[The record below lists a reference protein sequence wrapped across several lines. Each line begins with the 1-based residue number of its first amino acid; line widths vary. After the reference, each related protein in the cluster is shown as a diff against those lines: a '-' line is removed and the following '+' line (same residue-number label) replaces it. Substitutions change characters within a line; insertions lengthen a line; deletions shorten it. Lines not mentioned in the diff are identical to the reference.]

1 MKKRKLSRRAKAN
14 MIRKIFTRDVKRLTT
29 NVVAMIIVIGVVVLP
44 ALYAWFNIA
53 ANWDP
58 YSNTSGLKVAVVNN
72 DKGTTREDIDI
83 DLGSEIVETLE
94 GNDAIGWVF
103 TDEED
108 AMEKVN
114 SGEYYAAVVIPE
126 DFSKNMSSILDDE
139 VVNPELKY
147 YVNQKANAIAPKI
160 TDKGATL
167 IQSQVD
173 QTFVSTVIT
182 TAAKALNIAAS
193 EFEENGDTI
202 TEKLTK
208 SLNTID
214 KDLSNY
220 INLVDAIS
228 STADGVYSLMDSVRL
243 SLPNVQNILKT
254 GVKTISDS
262 KEAMKSARTSI
273 NSMTDELAKIIA
285 SSGELF
291 DQIGDAITKAVASAQ
306 SGAADAAANVSNAA
320 SAIYPLINLNNQ
332 IISALNSVSA
342 SLPEPV
348 PAVTELIS
356 KLEKANEEYQ
366 SMIDKLNSVSA
377 GITSS
382 AATTAQL
389 INEVSTLVQQTRTT
403 INGILTTYQ
412 TGVKPK
418 LDAML
423 DDLSQLSSDLSGLLT
438 SIDSGLGNID
448 GVFDGLTDTLNSGE
462 DALGSTRK
470 ALVSLKN
477 RVHTLSTELSSI
489 PDDERV
495 EKLLDLMK
503 TDPDIMGDFIS
514 SPVELTTVELYPIEN
529 YGSGMAPFY
538 TTLAIWVGGV
548 ILIAMF
554 KVTVDKDKELTN
566 FTHTQAYFGRYLT
579 YVVIGLLQATIICL
593 GDLYFL
599 KIQCEN
605 PFLFMLAG
613 WISSFVFV
621 NIMYALVVAFSDVG
635 KALVVILLVLQI
647 AGSGGTFPIQV
658 LPQFFQNVYPFLP
671 FTYAIDAMRETIG
684 GMYGAKY
691 WIDMLYLMIYVA
703 ASLLLGVVLRRPII
717 KLNVAFHKRMHDT
730 HLL

>member
-1 MKKRKLSRRAKAN
+1 

>member
-1 MKKRKLSRRAKAN
+1 

-173 QTFVSTVIT
+173 QTFVSTVIS

-193 EFEENGDTI
+193 EFEENGDTL

-208 SLNTID
+208 ALNTID

-306 SGAADAAANVSNAA
+306 SGAADAAASVSNAA

-477 RVHTLSTELSSI
+477 RVHTLSTELNSVS
-489 PDDERV
+489 DDERV

-514 SPVELTTVELYPIEN
+514 SPVELTTTELYPIEN
-529 YGSGMAPFY
+529 YGSAMAPFY
-538 TTLAIWVGGV
+538 TILAIWVGGV

-554 KVTVDKDKELTN
+554 KVSVDKDKELTN

-599 KIQCEN
+599 KIQCES
-605 PFLFMLAG
+605 PFLFMLGG

-658 LPQFFQNVYPFLP
+658 TPQFFQNVYPFLP

-691 WIDMLYLMIYVA
+691 WMDMLYLMIYVA
-703 ASLLLGVVLRRPII
+703 ASLLLGVLLRRPII

-730 HLL
+730 HLF